1 MSVLLAIVKFIGIAL
16 LILLA
21 LLLLLLLVILFVPI
35 RYQAEVSCYNQQL
48 TVRAKVS
55 YLLQMFRITAGY
67 SMGQPVHY
75 SCKLLWFTL
84 FADEDSVK
92 KVARKTKKAAKKA
105 AKVVEQVNK
114 DVDEEAE
121 EKTEQKEHA
130 VQNTVVAERNIDNTS
145 NNIRQSES
153 ETKHTGHHV
162 ETPDLDEDEEN
173 WYEDSY
179 EEDIYES
186 SKPVKKS
193 SKHSGSD
200 NASHSRQGKKQ
211 KKKFSIRGFWESLKT
226 KLKAFVARLKAFY
239 QRFLEVKEKGRLLK
253 KLYDS
258 EVTKRAF
265 SKVKKQACYLFR
277 HLKPRVIKG
286 SVRYGFHDPAMTGE
300 VLAGISMFY
309 PVVAPHFEIVP
320 DFMEACFEGEVTI
333 RGHIRLIHV
342 AVVAITLFFNRAL
355 RKTIKRFQRIT
366 GGNE

>member
-35 RYQAEVSCYNQQL
+35 RYQAEVSYYDKL
-48 TVRAKVS
+48 TVKAKVS
-55 YLLQMFRITAGY
+55 YLLKLLCVSADY
-67 SMGQPVHY
+67 STGQPVHY
-75 SCKLLWFTL
+75 RGRLLWFTL

-92 KVARKTKKAAKKA
+92 KVAHKTKKAAKKA
-105 AKVVEQVNK
+105 AKVVEQINK

-121 EKTEQKEHA
+121 EKIEQKEHA
-130 VQNTVVAERNIDNTS
+130 TQNTVAAEGNIDNTS
-145 NNIRQSES
+145 NNIQQRES

-162 ETPDLDEDEEN
+162 ETSDLDEDEEN

-258 EVTKRAF
+258 EITKRALE
-265 SKVKKQACYLFR
+265 KVKKQICYLFR
-277 HLKPRVIKG
+277 HLRPRILKG
-286 SVRYGFHDPAMTGE
+286 SIHYGFSDPAITGE

-309 PVVAPHFEIVP
+309 PVIAPHFEVTA
-320 DFMEACFEGEVTI
+320 DFANACFEGEI
-333 RGHIRLIHV
+333 MLKGHIRLIHV